1 MSKEYAKIAQ
11 SLKNVDSFVKE
22 QISKGIPD
30 GLFCTS
36 IKEPQPTFNQAQCE
50 KIVNGKN
57 NSFIVLGRDRHS
69 SLISGAGGKGLTK
82 CGMIDLVAGRLSSYI
97 NKNDEILD
105 NNHIIEPNFA
115 VDAARVY
122 ITQKSLNID
131 EYFSI
136 PESKKGATSK
146 MKSAVAMKADQVRL
160 ISREKMVFFCGK
172 ATYEGF
178 NKKEGELNSL
188 GNTITKPPRIEFL
201 TGDPKNLEPVVLGNK
216 LKEYLIKQNKTVED
230 LTNII
235 LNMNVQLATI
245 NAALSVLTVGAPPFT
260 KYFVDDITYVTDAT
274 TLALNQVLSE
284 IKYLDKLIVKGE
296 SSILSDTVFTS

>member
-1 MSKEYAKIAQ
+1 MSKEYTKIAE
-11 SLKNVDSFVKE
+11 SLGNINSFVKE

-50 KIVNGKN
+50 KVINGRN

-69 SLISGAGGKGLTK
+69 SLVSGAGGKGLTK
-82 CGMIDLVAGRLSSYI
+82 CGMIDLVVGRLSSFV
-97 NKNDEILD
+97 NKNDELLD
-105 NNHIIEPNFA
+105 NNSIVEPNFA

-136 PESKKGATSK
+136 PESNKGATSK

-160 ISREKMVFFCGK
+160 ISREKMVLFCGK

-178 NKKEGELNSL
+178 NKKEGELNSI

-216 LKEYLIKQNKTVED
+216 LKDYLTKQNKTIED

-235 LNMNVQLATI
+235 LNMNLQLATI
-245 NAALSVLTVGAPPFT
+245 NAALSVLTVGAPPFS
-260 KYFVDDITYVTDAT
+260 KYLTDDITAVVDT
-274 TLALNQVLSE
+274 TTIALNQVLSE
-284 IKYLDKLIVKGE
+284 VEYLDKLIVKGE
-296 SSILSDTVFTS
+296 NSILSDTVFTS